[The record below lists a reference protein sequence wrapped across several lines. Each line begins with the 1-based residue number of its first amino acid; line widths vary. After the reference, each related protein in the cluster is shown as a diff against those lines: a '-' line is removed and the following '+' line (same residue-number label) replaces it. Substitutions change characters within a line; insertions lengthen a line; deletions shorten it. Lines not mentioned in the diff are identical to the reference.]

1 MNHTIQNTVLN
12 TYIESNR
19 GNGHK
24 IMLIVGAIPEQQ
36 SKFVIP
42 PNYMPVYI
50 ENDPQIKTYGRDANK
65 GISANT
71 DFNSYPLIIGH
82 APDDLPKRTFDL
94 VIFDNSVIKFNPLT
108 KSLIDEYRSLLHNK
122 DSLLVLDNIMGS
134 YTQPLFVY
142 LRMPDLAIDVIT
154 MDAGVPIA
162 ATSDKVV
169 YYPKNKHIER
179 IDTKTN
185 LLAYTTQM
193 YLNGTRQMDGRG
205 LMHILA
211 INLWEMYGN
220 PVADVLS
227 EVPSIDTL
235 LATPPHMALCLENV
249 FHRNKPVNL
258 PYIYVGG
265 RD

>member
-1 MNHTIQNTVLN
+1 
-12 TYIESNR
+12 
-19 GNGHK
+19 
-24 IMLIVGAIPEQQ
+24 MLIVGAIPEQQ

-71 DFNSYPLIIGH
+71 GVSVDKDFDSYPLVIGH
-82 APDDLPKRTFDL
+82 APDDLPKHSFDL
-94 VIFDNSVIKFNPLT
+94 VIFDNSVIKFNPLN
-108 KSLIDEYRSLLHNK
+108 KILVDEYRSLLRNK

-134 YTQPLFVY
+134 YTQPLFIY
-142 LRMPDLAIDVIT
+142 LRTPDLSIDVIT
-154 MDAGVPIA
+154 MDAGVPV
-162 ATSDKVV
+162 ATTTNKVV
-169 YYPKNKHIER
+169 YYPSNKHIAR

-185 LLAYTTQM
+185 LLAYSTQM
-193 YLNGTRQMDGRG
+193 YLNGTQKLDGRG

-227 EVPSIDTL
+227 EAPNIDVL
-235 LATPPHMALCLENV
+235 LDTPPHMAICLENV
-249 FHRNKPVNL
+249 FHRNKAVNL

-265 RD
+265 KD